1 MQGLVFRSLVPNPD
15 LSITV
20 TEPQKIGS
28 GVNGYTVYKVQ
39 TTTTLAERFP
49 SRICS
54 IRMRV
59 DVASVD
65 MQRGDHSVYCSCAG
79 LAMSSR

>member
-49 SRICS
+49 SRLARFACASTLQVLICNAAT
-54 IRMRV
+54 IAFIVRV
-59 DVASVD
+59 PGSP
-65 MQRGDHSVYCSCAG
+65 
-79 LAMSSR
+79 